1 MTINFAVIFLV
12 GLILYRMLDL
22 PLPDGD
28 LAMVLICAV
37 VWSAG
42 YIFLW
47 IARCYPLFG
56 WFHLRLRIRA
66 PRRRPVAADDN
77 GGQPTGVRRAS
88 LTQGNGTNL

>member
-56 WFHLRLRIRA
+56 WFIFGFEFRA
-66 PRRRPVAADDN
+66 PRRRPSPPMVTADN
-77 GGQPTGVRRAS
+77 RRGFGPS

>member
-56 WFHLRLRIRA
+56 WFIFGFESGLLGGG
-66 PRRRPVAADDN
+66 RRR
-77 GGQPTGVRRAS
+77 RW
-88 LTQGNGTNL
+88 